1 VTRAFSHV
9 AGPRDVGVRLDN
21 FLARLHPE
29 LSRTRVQALIDDEHV
44 RVDGKPARASQRMRA
59 GERASL
65 EVPPPR
71 PAVPQPEDIPI
82 QVIHEDADMVVLD
95 KPAGIAVHPGAG
107 APSGTLVNALL
118 HHVKDLA
125 GVGGE
130 LRPGIVHRL
139 DKETSG
145 VLVVAKN
152 DFAMQRLSA
161 AFKAR
166 RVKKTYLAIVHGH
179 PAAEGSFDTL
189 YGRHPTQRT
198 KFTTRV
204 RAAAGVR
211 RAALRWKVSKNLL
224 TCALVE
230 VDLLTGR
237 THQIRV
243 QFAEA
248 GHPLLA
254 DAVYGGAKRED
265 RLAAGDPVRQAAALV
280 GRQALHAWKLELE
293 HPRTGE
299 TVRFSAPAPPEFQA
313 ALERLERG

>member
-1 VTRAFSHV
+1 
-9 AGPRDVGVRLDN
+9 VRL
-21 FLARLHPE
+21 AGR
-29 LSRTRVQALIDDEHV
+29 A
-44 RVDGKPARASQRMRA
+44 ARASHKLRA
-59 GERASL
+59 GE
-65 EVPPPR
+65 EVTLDLPPPA
-71 PAVPQPEDIPI
+71 PTKPQPEDLPLRILY
-82 QVIHEDADMVVLD
+82 QDADIVVVD

-107 APSGTLVNALL
+107 SPAGTLVNALL

-139 DKETSG
+139 DKDTSG

-152 DFAMQRLSA
+152 DYAMQRLAA
-161 AFKAR
+161 AFKGR
-166 RVKKTYLAIVHGH
+166 RIKKTYLALVHGH
-179 PAAEGSFDTL
+179 PAAQGSFDTL

-198 KFTTRV
+198 KFTTKV
-204 RAAAGVR
+204 RPSAGAR
-211 RAALRWKVSKNLL
+211 RAALRWKVSKFLL

-248 GHPLLA
+248 GHPLVG
-254 DAVYGGAKRED
+254 DRVYGGAKREA
-265 RLAAGDPVRQAAALV
+265 RLSEVDPVRAAASAL
-280 GRQALHAWKLELE
+280 GRQALHAWRLELE

-299 TVRFSAPAPPEFQA
+299 AMSFVAPLPEELRDALDRLGVSAP
-313 ALERLERG
+313 